1 MSTKTLI
8 ATRPPAPTQAI
19 TPSTQAITPDAQI
32 LPPPYLL
39 LPAYDKRGIGSNG
52 LLNILIARYYNK
64 HKADLQTK
72 TNLQMH
78 RSSSTTPFLTYIIL
92 RLRRV

>member
-19 TPSTQAITPDAQI
+19 TPSTQAIIPDAQI

-39 LPAYDKRGIGSNG
+39 PAYDIREE
-52 LLNILIARYYNK
+52 
-64 HKADLQTK
+64 
-72 TNLQMH
+72 
-78 RSSSTTPFLTYIIL
+78 
-92 RLRRV
+92 